1 MTEAA
6 VRDLRLGLSKISY
19 SQNYEEER
27 PNYIPTFEIG
37 MEEISNFLGSKIWLM
52 GESITYADFSLY
64 ENLCAFHSF
73 EPSCFDKHPNL
84 KQYVERFECLPFD
97 SLSNEMLLCSNPQ
110 VLFQDIPYPL
120 LQHLKL
126 QTHPD
131 WIAMNTIPESPQMM
145 RGSHLLFFHYQAS
158 CRCVRTSYND
168 R

>member
-84 KQYVERFECLPFD
+84 KQYVERFE
-97 SLSNEMLLCSNPQ
+97 